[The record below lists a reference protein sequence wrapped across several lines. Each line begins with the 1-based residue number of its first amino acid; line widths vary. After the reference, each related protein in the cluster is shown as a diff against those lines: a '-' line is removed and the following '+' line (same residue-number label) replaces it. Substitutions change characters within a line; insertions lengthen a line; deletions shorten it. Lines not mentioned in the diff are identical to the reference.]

1 MSTAAD
7 LEAPVQA
14 RETTYLKAFNEGLA
28 QLMREDD
35 DVFLIGEDVAAYGGV
50 FHNFD
55 GLYKEFG
62 DRRVVDTPISEA
74 ALVGLGV
81 GAAAHG
87 LRPVVDIMFM
97 DFLAVCLDQVV
108 NQAAK
113 MKFMFG
119 GSVRVPL
126 TITTAYGAG
135 VSAAAQHSQSLE
147 AWLAH
152 TPGLKVVM
160 PTTAYDAKGL
170 IVSAVRDDNPVVFM
184 QHKKLFGLKGEVPED
199 LYEVPL
205 GTAAVRR
212 KGTDVTVVALG
223 RMVHEALAAA
233 DRLEE
238 SGVQCEV
245 IDPRTVQPLDM
256 ETIVASAR
264 HTNRVLVVHEAVRFG
279 GIGAEIASQIQEDAF
294 DYLDAPVGRL
304 GAPFTPV
311 PFSPVLEQNYV
322 PDVARIEEAVRA
334 LVHRSR

>member
-1 MSTAAD
+1 VATAT
-7 LEAPVQA
+7 
-14 RETTYLKAFNEGLA
+14 RETTYLKAFNEGLTQA
-28 QLMREDD
+28 MRADD

-55 GLYKEFG
+55 GIYKEFG
-62 DRRVVDTPISEA
+62 DRRVIDTPISEA

-81 GAAAHG
+81 GAAANG

-97 DFLAVCLDQVV
+97 DFLGVCLDQVV

-126 TITTAYGAG
+126 VITTAYGAG

-170 IVSAVRDDNPVVFM
+170 IVAAIRDDNPVVFM
-184 QHKKLFGLKGEVPED
+184 QHKKLFGLKGDVPEE

-205 GTAAVRR
+205 GQAAIRR
-212 KGTDVTVVALG
+212 SGTDVTIVALG
-223 RMVHEALAAA
+223 RMVHEALTAAEA
-233 DRLEE
+233 LAAEGIE
-238 SGVQCEV
+238 CEV
-245 IDPRTVQPLDM
+245 IDPRTVQPLDSD
-256 ETIVASAR
+256 TIVESAR
-264 HTNRVLVVHEAVRFG
+264 RTNRILVVHEAVRFG
-279 GIGAEIASQIQEDAF
+279 GLGAEIASQIQEEAF
-294 DYLDAPVGRL
+294 DYLDAPVSRL

-311 PFSPVLEQNYV
+311 PFSPSLEENYL
-322 PDVARIEEAVRA
+322 PNAAKIAAAARTLRQ
-334 LVHRSR
+334 RG